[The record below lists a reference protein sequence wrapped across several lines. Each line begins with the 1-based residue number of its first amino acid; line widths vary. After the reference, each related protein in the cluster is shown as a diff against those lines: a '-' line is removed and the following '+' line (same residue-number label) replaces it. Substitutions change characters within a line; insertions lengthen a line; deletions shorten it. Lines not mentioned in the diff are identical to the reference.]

1 MEELALIERTP
12 EGVTLLRG
20 AGAFAADGTAAA
32 GPKATAVHVVSPMR
46 SMRSCAIVHAVR

>member
-46 SMRSCAIVHAVR
+46 SMRFCAIVHAVR

>member
-20 AGAFAADGTAAA
+20 AGAFAADGTAAKTRA
-32 GPKATAVHVVSPMR
+32 AAMAAPR
-46 SMRSCAIVHAVR
+46 IQ